1 MIIAQECKSKCHNLC
16 TCNMILKIYVSGNIP
31 LSVSHIGVSHKM
43 YDLFYN
49 CDRGNGAKVWSY
61 FWEIIETSE
70 LGNEVFSN
78 NNNSSNKYII
88 SLWIAV
94 FHCLNMELW
103 ADLGYHR
110 TSTAEILCS
119 FTQNTFPM
127 HIFKV
132 GIQNGKLKTRSMCM
146 WNINSA
152 VRDYLNKMALICPH

>member
-1 MIIAQECKSKCHNLC
+1 MIIAQQCKSECHKLY

-31 LSVSHIGVSHKM
+31 LSVSHIGVSRMM

-49 CDRGNGAKVWSY
+49 CDRGNGAKVRSY

-70 LGNEVFSN
+70 LSNEVFSN

-88 SLWIAV
+88 SLWTAV

-110 TSTAEILCS
+110 TSAAEILVLLRIPFQCIYS
-119 FTQNTFPM
+119 RWAYRMENLRHVPC
-127 HIFKV
+127 V
-132 GIQNGKLKTRSMCM
+132 CGI
-146 WNINSA
+146 
-152 VRDYLNKMALICPH
+152 LIMLYVII